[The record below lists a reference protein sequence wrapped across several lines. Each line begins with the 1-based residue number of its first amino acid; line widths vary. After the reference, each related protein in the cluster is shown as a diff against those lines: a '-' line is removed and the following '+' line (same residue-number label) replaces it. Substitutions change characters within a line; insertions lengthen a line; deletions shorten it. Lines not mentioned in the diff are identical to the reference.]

1 MKESV
6 RQVVVGAVFACFIT
20 SAFGI
25 QCFQCDSNEDD
36 SCPSWQPFDR
46 NINALVDCTS
56 FEAHVP
62 GTFCLKITQQS
73 PGWFGWIKQ
82 TRRCGSRSDTG
93 VAWGCRWIYADNGVW
108 NEMCYCDDRDGCNAA
123 VPVHRSSN
131 FLIAIVLS
139 LASLL
144 LNSLVQRM
152 N

>member
-1 MKESV
+1 MKCYVKLFVVSAVCLSFVSSV
-6 RQVVVGAVFACFIT
+6 L
-20 SAFGI
+20 GI

-108 NEMCYCDDRDGCNAA
+108 NEMCYCDDRDGCNGAPR
-123 VPVHRSSN
+123 VYSSSVVVA
-131 FLIAIVLS
+131 LTLTLTA
-139 LASLL
+139 LL
-144 LNSLVQRM
+144 LNSIGRQAI
-152 N
+152 